1 MLVARD
7 AELEQLLGTAART
20 ATDGLV
26 TAVVRGEAGIGRTAV
41 LGAVSAGLRER
52 GWQILSI
59 EADDLRGRTPYGAVV
74 AGCRAFAGH
83 AQNSFAD
90 RLRAAAVRALDV
102 LAVEPD
108 AEPELWFGRAEEA
121 MTRLLTG
128 LTSTGP
134 VAVCV
139 DDAERLDGDSQAL
152 LRAVLRRL
160 AAAPVALVATTRAKD
175 LLDGTTVELDPLDAA
190 AIAAITAPVLGGTP
204 DDALTGDL
212 HERSDGNPLLALEL
226 ARSLAGRVEV
236 SGGRAARPAGVRIA
250 LTGRQALLRR
260 LAPLPPDTSAVARA
274 VAVLGRV
281 RTDQLGLL
289 AEITRLPVATVAAAF
304 DDLVDQDLLRPRDG
318 SYGFGHELVRE
329 ALYDEAGPAC
339 RRLLHGQVAER
350 LGEDRRRGVHVDL
363 LELAWHV
370 MESAAPGDA
379 AAVDL
384 LREAAALAKTRAPER
399 AVELTGRALEL
410 ADDARRPGLLGIRCR
425 ALVRTGRPAD
435 AIEPGLAAL
444 AALPPGDERT
454 RTLTAVLGSL
464 FSTGRTAEAL
474 RLVESEHDAGSAG
487 LHAQR
492 ALLLVFAGRDADA
505 ATEAARAEALFAG
518 GAEAVVVHCQ
528 LAVVMSMLVRQDRMI
543 SHVDAALAA
552 AGPSELLRRQALA
565 LGACITSLSGFV
577 ADASERLR
585 AVGSGL
591 AFDGELLVA
600 RVAVDWLGGNWDTA
614 LQGIA
619 RAGREPRIEQQ
630 PLLAGAIR
638 AIELDIRTWRGEPEH
653 AAQLAARPAP
663 AARNMAN
670 LYALSMA
677 NHLAELGDVDA
688 ALAALDDQLREP
700 GSAPYACVLLARRI
714 ELELDRGGRPGTDLL
729 VEVAARRRS
738 PWTHTV
744 LHRATGLA
752 HGDPEALR
760 RSVEV
765 AAAGGLVFERA
776 RSQLALA
783 RVDPRAVDELTEAY
797 RTFQRLGA
805 HGLRRTAGAR
815 LRELGAKVPRARSR
829 AGGRLTESE
838 ERMARLVQQGMR
850 NREIA
855 TALHYSPRSVEV
867 YLSRIYAKL
876 GISSRLELARLL
888 DGA

>member
-128 LTSTGP
+128 RTSTGP

-152 LRAVLRRL
+152 LTAVLRRL

-410 ADDARRPGLLGIRCR
+410 ADDARRPGF
-425 ALVRTGRPAD
+425 
-435 AIEPGLAAL
+435 
-444 AALPPGDERT
+444 ALPPGDERT

-638 AIELDIRTWRGEPEH
+638 AIELDIRTWRGELEH

-677 NHLAELGDVDA
+677 NHLAELSDVDS
-688 ALAALDDQLREP
+688 ALAALDDQLRNP
-700 GSAPYACVLLARRI
+700 GAAPYACVLLARRI